1 MRLILDAGAF
11 VAIERGDRDLLARL
25 MREQLAGQDPVTHGG
40 IIGQV
45 WRGGRGRQVL
55 LARALSL
62 VRVVPLDSVLGRRA
76 GELLALA
83 GGRDV
88 IDAALVLLSVN
99 GDRVLTSD
107 PDDLRHL
114 AATARRRIEVVTI

>member
-25 MREQLAGQDPVTHGG
+25 MREQLAGQGPVTQPG

-76 GELLALA
+76 GELLALS
-83 GGRDV
+83 GD
-88 IDAALVLLSVN
+88 

-114 AATARRRIEVVTI
+114 AAAARRRIQVVTI